1 MPPRFSLQPVLDY
14 RHNLVE
20 ALEIELGSLL
30 NAQQESQR
38 TLEALETS
46 AKRLNHALYKEQTG
60 DMDLFT
66 INQIRANIQAT
77 RRHIIKQL
85 ELLAAL
91 EGQIEAKRL
100 ELVEAKQDE
109 EALDTLR
116 VKELEQYQQE
126 LNQQELKLQDDIYVA
141 QAYRRLQ
148 NTVPEI

>member
-1 MPPRFSLQPVLDY
+1 MPPKFSLQPVLDY

-30 NAQQESQR
+30 NTKMESQR
-38 TLEALETS
+38 TLEALEHS
-46 AKRLNHALYKEQTG
+46 ATRLNHALYKEQTG

-66 INQIRANIQAT
+66 ITQIRTNIQAT

-85 ELLAAL
+85 ELLAVL
-91 EGQIEAKRL
+91 EQQIEAKRL

-116 VKELEQYQQE
+116 IKELEKHKIE
-126 LNQQELKLQDDIYVA
+126 LNQQELRLQDDIYVA
-141 QAYRRLQ
+141 QAFRRLHKA
-148 NTVPEI
+148 TPEL

>member
-1 MPPRFSLQPVLDY
+1 MPPSFSLQPVLDY

-20 ALEIELGSLL
+20 VLEIEFGSLL
-30 NAQQESQR
+30 NTKLESQR
-38 TLEALETS
+38 TLEALEHS
-46 AKRLNHALYKEQTG
+46 ASRLNHALYKEQTG

-66 INQIRANIQAT
+66 ITQIRANIQAT

-85 ELLAAL
+85 ELLATL
-91 EGQIEAKRL
+91 EQQIEAKRL

-116 VKELEQYQQE
+116 MKELEKHQLE
-126 LNQQELKLQDDIYVA
+126 LNQQELRLQDDIYVA

-148 NTVPEI
+148 NATSEL